1 MRVLGMAARDGNYS
15 QTAMTAWPSPV
26 RSAGELRRLSRR
38 FGAVGVD
45 IPPDRLREIAV
56 RGPASERE
64 WVDVS
69 FALVAT
75 NLLTDQRRT
84 RRTRA
89 RRRLAHW
96 SVIAGAVVV
105 ALGVLLCLGLLFFV
119 LTQQGF
125 SS

>member
-1 MRVLGMAARDGNYS
+1 
-15 QTAMTAWPSPV
+15 MTAWPTPV
-26 RSAGELRRLSRR
+26 RSDGQLRRLSRR

-45 IPPDRLREIAV
+45 IPAARLREIAA
-56 RGPASERE
+56 GAPASERE

-84 RRTRA
+84 KRIRA

-96 SVIAGAVVV
+96 GVVVAAVVV
-105 ALGVLLCLGLLFFV
+105 ALNVLLCLGLLFFV
-119 LTQQGF
+119 LAQHGYPF
-125 SS
+125 